1 MNELKFKKL
10 LASIFIVMLVF
21 FSLSNV
27 CFAEDEEETESLTCV
42 EVVEQEEGGFFEEI
56 VAKMIAGIADAVF
69 DITTSEDFGVGFKDY
84 DQLIFGVGESYL
96 SPFSQ
101 SQWSNIRQWYLRMT
115 LVAGP
120 IMIIAVVVNS
130 YKIIIAGFSR
140 DKRDEAKDNLLRL
153 FFGGCA
159 IGLAPLFVKFLLLLN
174 HSLTSILLNST
185 TLGSL
190 DSCIGRQYLSQ
201 ISTGNAI
208 ATAIVIA
215 MFAYL
220 FVKLNIK
227 FIIRQF
233 TILVFTVFT
242 PVIAVMWIINKKTIG
257 AAIWFGQIFINV
269 FMQFIYCFLFL
280 IYLAFVSTTSGWAV
294 SLLWAMMILPLGDAL
309 QNTMQNLV
317 SRIAGVNNEELAMRG
332 IGMGAALGHTVKSI
346 AYQFKSND
354 TNGGSNIAGGI
365 MNTAR
370 KVTNMGTTN
379 MSTSNMQ
386 TSSLNTSTINKTNDS
401 TLKTENLNSSVIN
414 KNNFKTGITRAYNVS
429 KDVLKLGRYMADGTK
444 INESPTSNNFN
455 KYSNK
460 NDKFKMKQNEDRDLN
475 ATHNVFNKIKE
486 DDANE

>member
-1 MNELKFKKL
+1 
-10 LASIFIVMLVF
+10 MLVF
-21 FSLSNV
+21 LGFSNV
-27 CFAEDEEETESLTCV
+27 CFAEDENLTCV

-84 DQLIFGVGESYL
+84 DQLIFGMEESYL
-96 SPFSQ
+96 SPFTQ
-101 SQWSNIRQWYLRMT
+101 EQWSNIKIWYLRMT

-120 IMIIAVVVNS
+120 IMIIAVIINS
-130 YKIIIAGFSR
+130 YKIIVAGFSR
-140 DKRDEAKDNLLRL
+140 DKRNEAKDNLLRL
-153 FFGGCA
+153 FFGGCSIA
-159 IGLAPLFVKFLLLLN
+159 LAPLFVKFLLLLN
-174 HSLTSILLNST
+174 NSLTSILLNST

-208 ATAIVIA
+208 ATAIVII

-309 QNTMQNLV
+309 QNTLQNLV
-317 SRIAGVNNEELAMRG
+317 SRIAGINNEELAMRG
-332 IGMGAALGHTVKSI
+332 IGMGAAIGHTVKSI

-354 TNGGSNIAGGI
+354 TNGGSNVATGI
-365 MNTAR
+365 MNTPK

-379 MSTSNMQ
+379 IQ
-386 TSSLNTSTINKTNDS
+386 TSSLNTNTINKTNDGS
-401 TLKTENLNSSVIN
+401 LKTENLNNRVIN

-429 KDVLKLGRYMADGTK
+429 KDALKLGRYMADGTK
-444 INESPTSNNFN
+444 VSENPTSSNFN
-455 KYSNK
+455 KYNNK
-460 NDKFKMKQNEDRDLN
+460 NDKFKFKQNEDMDLN
-475 ATHNVFNKIKE
+475 ATHNVFNTIKE
-486 DDANE
+486 DDSSD

>member
-1 MNELKFKKL
+1 MNRLNYKKIIT
-10 LASIFIVMLVF
+10 SIFIVMLVF
-21 FSLSNV
+21 FSFSNK
-27 CFAEDEEETESLTCV
+27 CFAEDKVEDLTCV
-42 EVVEQEEGGFFEEI
+42 EVVEQEKGGFFEEI
-56 VAKMIAGIADAVF
+56 IAKMIAGIADAVF

-84 DQLIFGVGESYL
+84 DQLIFGAGESYL
-96 SPFSQ
+96 SPFTEN
-101 SQWSNIRQWYLRMT
+101 QWSNIKIWYLRMT

-120 IMIIAVVVNS
+120 IMIIAVIINS

-153 FFGGCA
+153 FFGGCSIA
-159 IGLAPLFVKFLLLLN
+159 LAPLFVKFLLLLN
-174 HSLTSILLNST
+174 NALTSILLNLT

-242 PVIAVMWIINKKTIG
+242 PIIAVMWIINKKTIG
-257 AAIWFGQIFINV
+257 AAIWFGQLFINV

-309 QNTMQNLV
+309 QNTLQNLV
-317 SRIAGVNNEELAMRG
+317 SRIARC
-332 IGMGAALGHTVKSI
+332 K
-346 AYQFKSND
+346 
-354 TNGGSNIAGGI
+354 
-365 MNTAR
+365 
-370 KVTNMGTTN
+370 
-379 MSTSNMQ
+379 
-386 TSSLNTSTINKTNDS
+386 
-401 TLKTENLNSSVIN
+401 
-414 KNNFKTGITRAYNVS
+414 
-429 KDVLKLGRYMADGTK
+429 
-444 INESPTSNNFN
+444 
-455 KYSNK
+455 
-460 NDKFKMKQNEDRDLN
+460 
-475 ATHNVFNKIKE
+475 
-486 DDANE
+486 

>member
-1 MNELKFKKL
+1 MKL
-10 LASIFIVMLVF
+10 NKIISSIFIIILIF
-21 FSLSNV
+21 FGLSNV
-27 CFAEDEEETESLTCV
+27 CFAEDENLTCV

-84 DQLIFGVGESYL
+84 DQLIFGVEESYL
-96 SPFSQ
+96 SPFTQ
-101 SQWSNIRQWYLRMT
+101 EQWSNIKIWYLRMT
-115 LVAGP
+115 IVAGP
-120 IMIIAVVVNS
+120 IMIIAVIINS
-130 YKIIIAGFSR
+130 YKIIVAGFSR
-140 DKRDEAKDNLLRL
+140 DKRNEAKDNLLRL
-153 FFGGCA
+153 FFGGCSIA
-159 IGLAPLFVKFLLLLN
+159 LAPLFVKFLLLLN
-174 HSLTSILLNST
+174 NSLTSILLNST

-257 AAIWFGQIFINV
+257 AAIWFGQIFVNV

-309 QNTMQNLV
+309 QNTLQNLV
-317 SRIAGVNNEELAMRG
+317 SRIAGINNEELAMRG
-332 IGMGAALGHTVKSI
+332 IGMGAALAHTVKSI

-354 TNGGSNIAGGI
+354 ANGSSSVAGGI
-365 MNTAR
+365 MNTPR
-370 KVTNMGTTN
+370 KMTNMGTTN
-379 MSTSNMQ
+379 IQ
-386 TSSLNTSTINKTNDS
+386 TSSLNTNTINKTNDGS
-401 TLKTENLNSSVIN
+401 LKTENLNNRVIN

-429 KDVLKLGRYMADGTK
+429 KDALKLGRYMADGTK
-444 INESPTSNNFN
+444 VSENPTSSNFN
-455 KYSNK
+455 KYNNK
-460 NDKFKMKQNEDRDLN
+460 NDKFKFKQNEDMDLN
-475 ATHNVFNKIKE
+475 ATHNVFNTIKE
-486 DDANE
+486 DDSSD

>member
-1 MNELKFKKL
+1 MKL
-10 LASIFIVMLVF
+10 NKIISSIFIIMLVF
-21 FSLSNV
+21 LSFSNV
-27 CFAEDEEETESLTCV
+27 CFAEDENLTCV

-84 DQLIFGVGESYL
+84 DQLIFGVEENYL
-96 SPFSQ
+96 SPFTQ
-101 SQWSNIRQWYLRMT
+101 EQWSNIKIWYLRMT

-120 IMIIAVVVNS
+120 IMIIAVIINS
-130 YKIIIAGFSR
+130 YKIIVAGFSR
-140 DKRDEAKDNLLRL
+140 DKRNEAKDNLLRL
-153 FFGGCA
+153 FFGGCSIA
-159 IGLAPLFVKFLLLLN
+159 LAPLFVKFLLLLN
-174 HSLTSILLNST
+174 NSLTSILLNST

-294 SLLWAMMILPLGDAL
+294 SLLWAMMILPLGDVL
-309 QNTMQNLV
+309 QNTLQNLV
-317 SRIAGVNNEELAMRG
+317 SRIAGINNEELAMRG
-332 IGMGAALGHTVKSI
+332 IGMGAAIGHTVKSI

-354 TNGGSNIAGGI
+354 TNGSSNVAGGI
-365 MNTAR
+365 MNTSR

-379 MSTSNMQ
+379 LQ
-386 TSSLNTSTINKTNDS
+386 TSSLNTNTINKTNDS
-401 TLKTENLNSSVIN
+401 SLKTENLDNRVIN

-429 KDVLKLGRYMADGTK
+429 KDVLKLGRYMADGTTV
-444 INESPTSNNFN
+444 NENPPSSNFN
-455 KYSNK
+455 KYNNK
-460 NDKFKMKQNEDRDLN
+460 NGKFKFKQNEDMDLN
-475 ATHNVFNKIKE
+475 ATHNVFNTIKE
-486 DDANE
+486 DDSSD

>member
-1 MNELKFKKL
+1 MNKLKLKKFIT
-10 LASIFIVMLVF
+10 SIFILILVF
-21 FSLSNV
+21 FSLSNES
-27 CFAEDEEETESLTCV
+27 FAKDKTEAEDLTCV
-42 EVVEQEEGGFFEEI
+42 EIVEQEKGGFFEEI

-84 DQLIFGVGESYL
+84 DQLIFGGEEDYL
-96 SPFSQ
+96 SPFTQ
-101 SQWSNIRQWYLRMT
+101 SQWSNIRIWYLRMT

-120 IMIIAVVVNS
+120 IMIIAVIVNS

-140 DKRDEAKDNLLRL
+140 DKRDEAKNNLLRL
-153 FFGGCA
+153 FFGGCSIA
-159 IGLAPLFVKFLLLLN
+159 LAPLFVKFLLFLN
-174 HSLTSILLNST
+174 NSLTLILLNST
-185 TLGSL
+185 SLGSL

-233 TILVFTVFT
+233 TILVFTIFT

-257 AAIWFGQIFINV
+257 AAIWFGQIFINI

-309 QNTMQNLV
+309 QNTLQNLV
-317 SRIAGVNNEELAMRG
+317 SRIAGINNEELAMRG
-332 IGMGAALGHTVKSI
+332 IGMGAAIGHTVKSI

-354 TNGGSNIAGGI
+354 TNGDSNVASGI
-365 MNTAR
+365 INISR
-370 KVTNMGTTN
+370 KAANMGTTN
-379 MSTSNMQ
+379 MQ
-386 TSSLNTSTINKTNDS
+386 TTSLNTNTINRTNDN

-414 KNNFKTGITRAYNVS
+414 KNSFKTGITRAYNVS

-444 INESPTSNNFN
+444 VNENPINNSFY

-460 NDKFKMKQNEDRDLN
+460 NDKPKIKKNEDIDLN
-475 ATHNVFNKIKE
+475 ATHNVFNIVKD
-486 DDANE
+486 DDADE